1 VEVIMSVCERCN
13 ETSPNPVSEV
23 TINQTILSFG
33 DGDVV
38 AHEWSESGDGLTN
51 AFQMD
56 YALEKVDV
64 VSIGGVVQS
73 ADAYDITGDTITF
86 DDIPAQGETIVVRG
100 LRLA

>member
-1 VEVIMSVCERCN
+1 MSVCETCN

-38 AHEWSESGDGLTN
+38 EHEWNTDADGVN
-51 AFQMD
+51 AAFVMD

-64 VSIGGVVQS
+64 VSIGGIVQS
-73 ADAYDITGDTITF
+73 DEAYSIVDETITF
-86 DDIPAQGETIVVRG
+86 DDVPAAGEKIVVRG
-100 LRLA
+100 LRAV